1 VKRGSDKKPLGKGEC
16 ATGVK
21 PRLSSGGLK
30 RVDGVD
36 GVSIFMNGELARL
49 NCEG

>member
-1 VKRGSDKKPLGKGEC
+1 MKGKSGKHPPCEC
-16 ATGVK
+16 STGVK

-36 GVSIFMNGELARL
+36 GVSILMNGELARL
-49 NCEG
+49 D